1 MMWVKTMLIDEQPLP
16 DDKLSEMFR
25 LRASFM
31 QSLREAMPHSQ
42 PEWPVDISDKK
53 SQQYCRDLALKG
65 VEEVFEALQH
75 FKNWKPH
82 RQTENSDF
90 DREKFLEEIVD
101 SFNYFLSLLIAA
113 GFSADDLHRAYVEKD
128 HVIHAR
134 IKQKY

>member
-1 MMWVKTMLIDEQPLP
+1 MMWVKTMHIDEQASPN
-16 DDKLSEMFR
+16 DKLEEMFR

-31 QSLREAMPHSQ
+31 TSLREAMPHSQ
-42 PEWPVDISDKK
+42 PEWPVDIADKK

-82 RQTENSDF
+82 RQTEDAAF

-101 SFNYFLSLLIAA
+101 SFNYFFSLLIAA
-113 GFSADDLHRAYVEKD
+113 GFSADDLHKSYVEKD
-128 HVIHAR
+128 RVIHTR